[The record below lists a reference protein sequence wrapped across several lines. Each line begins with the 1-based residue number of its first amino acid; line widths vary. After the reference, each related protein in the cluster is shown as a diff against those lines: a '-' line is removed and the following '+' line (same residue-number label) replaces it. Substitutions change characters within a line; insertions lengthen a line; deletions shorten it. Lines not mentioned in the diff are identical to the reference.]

1 MIHESPEPSQQKPE
15 IEIELPRKNLWRTL
29 LSHGMN
35 PMTHMRE
42 HKVVENVLLTDSLDS
57 KEQREDEMKKR
68 CQVTRILHIGDR
80 LIKSLS
86 SKHMLP
92 FMKKEG

>member
-42 HKVVENVLLTDSLDS
+42 HKVVENVLSTDSLD
-57 KEQREDEMKKR
+57 
-68 CQVTRILHIGDR
+68 
-80 LIKSLS
+80 
-86 SKHMLP
+86 
-92 FMKKEG
+92 